1 MVLSVVAE
9 TLGVGVVELVVVE
22 VNAVFEGVMNR
33 EDELFD
39 TGVSAACFL
48 NANEELDS
56 RLNATDPSTG

>member
-39 TGVSAACFL
+39 TGVSVACFL

-56 RLNATDPSTG
+56 RLNVTDPSTG